1 MHQEFKKA
9 TVAARA
15 NQTRSIDKA
24 VGSEVTIRMHGCDV
38 IASTNA
44 RYFYIK
50 AEVKSAM
57 WIQSGLRSS
66 VKAYIDRELRAMS
79 HTLSTGVD
87 EPNAIMLNLRPG
99 VREKIMWKP
108 EKFKWDIKFKGD
120 IGSDVA
126 FCKKNQIYLTV
137 DKSLISDEFMAARE
151 EAFINAMHVWNAVD
165 KSGRLRIK
173 IPERRLHLQM
183 QVPFPKCEAMSHT
196 ESEAES
202 EQDEAAD

>member
-1 MHQEFKKA
+1 
-9 TVAARA
+9 
-15 NQTRSIDKA
+15 
-24 VGSEVTIRMHGCDV
+24 MHGCDV

-87 EPNAIMLNLRPG
+87 EPNALMLNLRTG

-108 EKFKWDIKFKGD
+108 EKFKWDIKFKGE
-120 IGSDVA
+120 IGADLTY
-126 FCKKNQIYLTV
+126 CKKNEIYLEI
-137 DKSLISDEFMAARE
+137 DKSLCSDKFMAARE
-151 EAFINAMHVWNAVD
+151 QAFLNAMHVWNAID
-165 KSGRLRIK
+165 KSGRKRIQ
-173 IPERRLHLQM
+173 IPERRLNLQM
-183 QVPFPKCEAMSHT
+183 RVPDPKCEAMSHT

-202 EQDEAAD
+202 EQDEGDD